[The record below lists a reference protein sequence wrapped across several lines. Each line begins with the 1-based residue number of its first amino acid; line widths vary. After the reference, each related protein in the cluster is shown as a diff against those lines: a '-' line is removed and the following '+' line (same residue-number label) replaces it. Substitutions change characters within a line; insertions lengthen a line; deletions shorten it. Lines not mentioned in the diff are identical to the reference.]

1 MSLSSLSGSGSGSGS
16 GFFSAFGSGLGC
28 YIKKIKFTSLDHFFL
43 IQEYSISNFTCF
55 LCN

>member
-28 YIKKIKFTSLDHFFL
+28 YIKNVYFIGSLFL
-43 IQEYSISNFTCF
+43 NSRIF
-55 LCN
+55 